1 MAAVVHHGGA
11 GTTHTGLWAGVPT
24 VVVPFFTDQPFWD
37 QQVGGLGVGPR
48 PIPRPQLSVVRLAA
62 AIGRAVATRPCA
74 PGQQPWASAS
84 GVRMELRGRWRLPGQ
99 PVTPIGPRA
108 ARKWHVSGTLS
119 ARCGTLTASDRSAG
133 ARGGPDGHRG
143 SLDIHWRQMLR

>member
-62 AIGRAVATRPCA
+62 GHRPRRRDPAMCARAAALGERIRGEDGVARAVAPSRPACDTNR
-74 PGQQPWASAS
+74 P
-84 GVRMELRGRWRLPGQ
+84 
-99 PVTPIGPRA
+99 
-108 ARKWHVSGTLS
+108 
-119 ARCGTLTASDRSAG
+119 AG
-133 ARGGPDGHRG
+133 G
-143 SLDIHWRQMLR
+143 S